1 LSTRNED
8 PQGASRP
15 YDVNRDGF
23 VLGEGAAILILE
35 SEEPA
40 KARGACIYA
49 RAAGVGMT
57 SDAYAIAPPDPSG
70 AGQERALRRAL
81 EDSGVRHADLVHVN
95 AHATSTPAGDG
106 LEADAIRRAAG
117 DDAYHIAASATKSMT
132 GHLLGGAG

>member
-1 LSTRNED
+1 PIASFAKMQALSTRNDD

-23 VLGEGAAILILE
+23 VLGEGAGILILE
-35 SEEPA
+35 SEEHA
-40 KARGACIYA
+40 KARGARIYA
-49 RAAGVGMT
+49 RVAGAGMT

-81 EDSGVRHADLVHVN
+81 DDSGVQPGDLVHVN

-106 LEADAIRRAAG
+106 
-117 DDAYHIAASATKSMT
+117 
-132 GHLLGGAG
+132 